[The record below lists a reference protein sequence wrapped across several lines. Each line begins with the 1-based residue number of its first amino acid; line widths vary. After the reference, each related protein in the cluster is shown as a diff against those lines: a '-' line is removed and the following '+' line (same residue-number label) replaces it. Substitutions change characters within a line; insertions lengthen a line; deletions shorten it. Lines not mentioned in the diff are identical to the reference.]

1 MRGVSLSKKKKVSEP
16 SGGGSGQERAR
27 EAVGQEVGKIR
38 QHNFDVYRALVFDAV
53 SPIVGGT
60 ESFREDHRGA
70 EDDGE
75 AHAHQTS
82 AYVVQGQAN
91 VRPVFPIHSAYIER
105 S

>member
-1 MRGVSLSKKKKVSEP
+1 MSCWLKLDIRLVVSRTSKIANLAGRLSIWKKVSEP

-82 AYVVQGQAN
+82 AYVV
-91 VRPVFPIHSAYIER
+91 
-105 S
+105 